1 MMKESM
7 SFAGLAFVTKKK
19 KCKFEYVEEH
29 QSPFPYRCHFAGH
42 NRPLHTHLSR
52 VVSLWSSIIPPEC
65 LLSSPATAA
74 ATVGFMPEQLSCAA
88 VLNERGH
95 NSGAVSVVWENDE

>member
-1 MMKESM
+1 MPLCRPQQAASHPLV
-7 SFAGLAFVTKKK
+7 SGGVT
-19 KCKFEYVEEH
+19 VEQH
-29 QSPFPYRCHFAGH
+29 YPARVFT
-42 NRPLHTHLSR
+42 LHPR
-52 VVSLWSSIIPPEC
+52 
-65 LLSSPATAA
+65 SSPATA